1 MKYKIL
7 LFLITLLMTTMI
19 VSATENT
26 TFITDSEDNSADT
39 INNIKEIHKTIE
51 DDNDNIK
58 KTPASSIHLDDAYA
72 ECYYGGRITYTM
84 TNNNDNR
91 VDEGKLTLYVNNDKI
106 ATKDVDD
113 EDNIDW
119 IYDYQYNQIL
129 DNYPAGSYPMKI
141 TYSNEESSITSNN
154 ATLTIN
160 TGYARLLVNGDV
172 GVAGDKISIPV
183 TVLADASGV
192 NIDHGKI
199 TISYNNKNITTV
211 DVDESEIQSILLS
224 ANYQQKTVKLTYT
237 DTRNMLK
244 STSEDVFLD
253 VNIAST
259 GKINTTI
266 TVNDA
271 RIINKTHIQDNQTIY
286 DAIAIQVDTQVNT
299 LDDMLT
305 VGHLSAYHNN
315 NKIATSNNTT
325 SIIIPVKYNLE
336 EINITYTGE
345 DDYNDSSIQFTL
357 MADKITTRTYS
368 SYISATKNSN
378 VNIYPRITSNTPYL
392 YGKINIYI
400 DNNLIKTIDIQKDNI
415 YISTNT
421 TSTTIGDT
429 LDLSGYEEGVYN
441 LTFEADENNVFTG
454 SSYTTTLT
462 ISKVNTYI
470 YASNRTIYVGDTTNL
485 YAYVYANNK
494 DVVNTGQMSFTIDGQ
509 LIGTEYVTNNTASME
524 YPLPSTLTLG
534 KHTLVV
540 TYEGSDNY
548 NTSTKEA
555 TLTLSKTATT
565 TTLRGWTVTDEKI
578 ILNVQTRAYNKTIN
592 TGSITAYIDNKQVAT
607 SQVTN
612 NTANITLPDG
622 ITTDTIY
629 NLRIVYSGSDL
640 LNSSSY
646 ESTHFIFNRK
656 NTTVRVYPYLRSNG
670 TMTLTGYV
678 YSDNYAKVDAGE
690 IIFTLNNKEIARA
703 NVENNKA
710 NTTYDMSNYDAAN
723 YTLQATYNG
732 SKLYNK
738 SINSTTVT
746 KTPYYHTIYMNIA
759 NKSLSVKRG
768 SSTSVNATL
777 TCYSRNI
784 TEDINASISLN
795 ATWGTVVY
803 TQNVTFHNGVLNT
816 KLSIPRDFELFK
828 FEGREITRYTL
839 TINTLQ
845 SKNFKETS
853 QSATLNIGEYT
864 KLYQKTL
871 WGYKNANVTF
881 NSTLQDANGKQIPD
895 NTTAKID
902 IYSLKDNKYKLKTSF
917 NASIIN
923 GKLEYTYHLPADLT
937 DNTYTVN
944 ITVHSNEDIAGC
956 YKTVNMTLNNRRSYI
971 TASNIQ
977 SYIDTNIILNGTIMD
992 SITRSKANTN
1002 TQVDILIDNKKI
1014 ATVNT
1019 TRGTFKYTIKNN
1031 YTKGQHNL
1039 SYIYHGDNI
1048 YNSSNRSVNFTSNKN
1063 TIRIKATP
1071 ISAKI
1076 GDLINIKANITNTN
1090 ASLVK
1095 DTLKADIILNNK
1107 TIASNINI
1115 TNGMLSY
1122 NYTIAK
1128 GTQSNSKI
1136 TINIAESS
1144 KYNQRN
1150 ATITLKINKDYQFI
1164 SLEKT
1169 TITTSKESKITI
1181 NGNITDKNKKLI
1193 TGSKL
1198 NIKVAGVNI
1207 ANITSNDGKFSYE
1220 YTTTQNNGTYDILVT
1235 VQETDNYMYN
1245 AKHICLK
1252 VMS

>member
-26 TFITDSEDNSADT
+26 TSITTTCDDNVDT
-39 INNIKEIHKTIE
+39 ANTIKEINKPTEH
-51 DDNDNIK
+51 NDNIK
-58 KTPASSIHLDDAYA
+58 KTPASNIHLDDAIG

-84 TNNNDNR
+84 TSEDENR
-91 VDEGKLTLYVNNDKI
+91 VDEGKITLYVNNTQI
-106 ATKDVDD
+106 AIKDVDD
-113 EDNIDW
+113 EENIDW

-141 TYSNEESSITSNN
+141 TYSNEASSITSNN

-183 TVLADASGV
+183 TVLADATGI

-199 TISYNNKNITTV
+199 TSSYNNKNITTV
-211 DVDESEIQSILLS
+211 DVDENEVHTILLPS
-224 ANYQQKTVKLTYT
+224 NYQQKTVKLTYT

-271 RIINKTHIQDNQTIY
+271 RIINKTHLQDNQTIY
-286 DAIAIQVDTQVNT
+286 DAIAIQVDTRVNT

-305 VGHLSAYHNN
+305 VGHLTAYHNN
-315 NKIATSNNTT
+315 NKIASSNNTT
-325 SIIIPVKYNLE
+325 SIIIPAKYNLE
-336 EINITYTGE
+336 EINLTYTGE

-470 YASNRTIYVGDTTNL
+470 YASNRTIYVGDTSIL

-524 YPLPSTLTLG
+524 YTVPSTLTLG

-565 TTLRGWTVTDEKI
+565 TTLRTWTVTDEKI

-592 TGSITAYIDNKQVAT
+592 TGNITAYIDNKQVTT

-612 NTANITLPDG
+612 NTANITLPDN
-622 ITTDTIY
+622 ITTDTTY
-629 NLRIVYSGSDL
+629 NLRLVYSGSDL

-670 TMTLTGYV
+670 TITLTGYV
-678 YSDNYAKVDAGE
+678 YSDNYARVDAGE
-690 IIFTLNNKEIARA
+690 IIFSLNNQIIARA

-710 NTTYDMSNYDAAN
+710 NTTYDMASYDAAN
-723 YTLQATYNG
+723 YTLKATYNG
-732 SKLYNK
+732 SKLFNT

-768 SSTSVNATL
+768 SSTSINATL

-784 TEDINASISLN
+784 TEDINATISLN

-803 TQNVTFHNGVLNT
+803 TQDVTFHNGVLNT
-816 KLSIPRDFELFK
+816 KLSIPKDFELFK

-845 SKNFKETS
+845 SQNFKETS

-881 NSTLQDANGKQIPD
+881 NSTLQDADGKQVPS

-902 IYSLKDNKYKLKTSF
+902 IYTLKDNKYKLMTSF

-923 GKLEYTYHLPADLT
+923 GKLEYTYNLPADLT
-937 DNTYTVN
+937 DNTYTIN
-944 ITVHSNEDIAGC
+944 ITVCSNDDIAGC

-977 SYIDTNIILNGTIMD
+977 SYIDSNIILNGTIMD

-1039 SYIYHGDNI
+1039 SYSYHGDNI
-1048 YNSSNRSVNFTSNKN
+1048 YNTSNRSVNFTSNKN

-1107 TIASNINI
+1107 TIASNITI

-1136 TINIAESS
+1136 TINIHESS

-1150 ATITLKINKDYQFI
+1150 ATITLKINKDYHFI

-1169 TITTSKESKITI
+1169 TITTSKQSKITI
-1181 NGNITDKNKKLI
+1181 NGNITDKNKNPI
-1193 TGSKL
+1193 TGSRL
-1198 NIKVAGVNI
+1198 NIKVAGETI

-1252 VMS
+1252 VT